1 MTERLST
8 GSAIRFDGISKS
20 FGDIEVLHDVTFD
33 VQGGSIHALLGE
45 NGAGKSTLMKVLG
58 GYHAPTR
65 GRVVLDST
73 PVIFRSSR
81 DAEAQGIVLIHQEF
95 NLAEDLTVAQNI
107 YLGHELGGAL
117 LDDAAMRRGALD
129 VLARLEVRL
138 DPGTRVRDLAVP
150 MKQLVEIARALSRDA
165 RVLIMDEPTAAL
177 TPHETATLFALMRR
191 LREDGV
197 TILYISHKLDEV
209 KAVTNRV
216 TVLRDGEVVATADTA
231 ALSTTQMANL
241 MVGRELEA
249 MFPPRNAPGREELLG
264 VDGLDVPGWSRD
276 VSFTLSRGEILGFAG
291 LVGAGRTESI
301 EGLIGLRPHR
311 VRGVRVRGRAVRLR
325 SPADA
330 ARAGVVYLSED
341 RKGKGLHVN
350 LGLRPNL
357 TLMTLEHYARP
368 LLDTRAEDTALTR
381 AAQTFGIRTG
391 RLDVPASSLSGGNQQ
406 KLALAKILEVH
417 PEVVILD
424 EPTRGV
430 DVGAKQ
436 EIYALVGDLARQG
449 KGVVVISSELPELLG
464 LCHRLLVMHEGH
476 VVGDLDAAGLTEQDV
491 IQYAT
496 GLRGRTNG
504 AGRGEHVPA

>member
-1 MTERLST
+1 MTEHAPA
-8 GSAIRFDGISKS
+8 GVAVRFEGISKT
-20 FGDIEVLHDVTFD
+20 FGEIEVLHDVTFG
-33 VQGGSIHALLGE
+33 VAGGTIHALLGE

-58 GYHAPTR
+58 GYHAPTH
-65 GRVVLDST
+65 GTVVLDGE
-73 PVIFRSSR
+73 PMAFRSSR
-81 DAEAQGIVLIHQEF
+81 DAEAQGVVLIHQEF

-129 VLARLEVRL
+129 VLGRLEVNL
-138 DPGTRVRDLAVP
+138 DPDTRVRHLAVP
-150 MKQLVEIARALSRDA
+150 MKQLVEIARALSRRA

-177 TPHETATLFALMRR
+177 TPHETDTLFALMRR
-191 LREDGV
+191 LRDTGV

-209 KAVTNRV
+209 KLVTDRV
-216 TVLRDGEVVATADTA
+216 TVLRDGQVVSTSDTAD
-231 ALSTTQMANL
+231 LSTAQMANA
-241 MVGRELEA
+241 MVGRDLEDMYPA
-249 MFPPRNAPGREELLG
+249 RQPPGAEELLR
-264 VDGLDVPGWSRD
+264 VEGLDVPGWAQD
-276 VSFTLSRGEILGFAG
+276 VSFTLRRGEILGFAG

-301 EGLIGLRPHR
+301 EGLLGLRPHR
-311 VRGVRVRGRAVRLR
+311 VRNVLVRGRSVHLR

-341 RKGKGLHVN
+341 RKGKGLHVDFQ
-350 LGLRPNL
+350 LRPNL

-368 LLDTRAEDTALTR
+368 LLDTRAEEGALRR

-406 KLALAKILEVH
+406 KLALAKILEVQ

-436 EIYALVGDLARQG
+436 EIYSLLESFAAKGGAVLVC
-449 KGVVVISSELPELLG
+449 SSEAPEIL
-464 LCHRLLVMHEGH
+464 RLSSRI
-476 VVGDLDAAGLTEQDV
+476 VVFKKGRAVADLDALGLSQSALLQE
-491 IQYAT
+491 AS
-496 GLRGRTNG
+496 
-504 AGRGEHVPA
+504 